1 MTKENLIKELGKRL
15 DITQKDVAV
24 IVDEFIKIFNETILK
39 GEAFK
44 IPGLF
49 TVKLRAFKPFRWR
62 DPKTGELKQGK
73 PYYKVVFN
81 LSEKVQDKIDRK
93 EVDPLDLEDI
103 GIDPLDYEQNKF
115 EVRKVD

>member
-39 GEAFK
+39 GEIF
-44 IPGLF
+44 
-49 TVKLRAFKPFRWR
+49 R